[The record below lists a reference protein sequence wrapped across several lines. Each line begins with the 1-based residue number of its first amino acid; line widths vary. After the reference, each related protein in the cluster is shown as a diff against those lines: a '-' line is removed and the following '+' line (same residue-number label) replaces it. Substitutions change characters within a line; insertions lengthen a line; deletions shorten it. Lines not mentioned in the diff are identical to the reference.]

1 MGRGARPPKAHS
13 LTLKTSQQA
22 ELAAAPAGSPPTA
35 SGSPGGPDLAVVE
48 VAPIPAPAPPAPP
61 PPPLATTD
69 LATLQAVKEEL
80 RQQHPEWYPDFRDS
94 FGNQLTEKLLPPDL
108 AQFSAAE
115 LGLPANLVSADPD
128 RLRREQRALAFARSY
143 LMAQAGDVE
152 GLRQVSEDLAH
163 FWNDRLEGKLIPLPP
178 IDPSNPVPWVHE
190 INQLHSR
197 HTSGLDAKYGKQAR
211 YQSFVRAVKDWTD
224 GRWRALRSAAK
235 KVLNGEHG
243 GTDHAKARELIEA
256 IDSAP
261 NNAPRL
267 WRKEKASDVAARLG
281 TSPHQLFD
289 HLKAKVG
296 QELTQDIVST
306 SASSSIWHGDFVWE
320 IEPGAQAIH
329 AYPIS
334 LHPSEREWITAGRFQ
349 VLKVDPQSS
358 AGGVRVLVKQTG
370 VFYD

>member
-1 MGRGARPPKAHS
+1 VGRGARPPKAHS
-13 LTLKTSQQA
+13 LALKTTQQA
-22 ELAAAPAGSPPTA
+22 ESAPSPAGSAPTA
-35 SGSPGGPDLAVVE
+35 SAFPNGPALAVVE
-48 VAPIPAPAPPAPP
+48 AEPTPP
-61 PPPLATTD
+61 PPPPPTPVTPD

-80 RQQHPEWYPDFRDS
+80 RQQHPDWYPDFRDT

-108 AQFSAAE
+108 AQLSAAE
-115 LGLPANLVSADPD
+115 LGLPANVVSADPD
-128 RLRREQRALAFARSY
+128 RLRRELRALAFARSY
-143 LMAQAGDVE
+143 LKAQAGDVD
-152 GLRQVSEDLAH
+152 GLRQASEDLAH

-178 IDPSNPVPWVHE
+178 IDPSNPVPWVHQ

-197 HTSGLDAKYGKQAR
+197 QTSGLDAKYGKQAR

-243 GTDHAKARELIEA
+243 GTDHAKARELIEG

-296 QELTQDIVST
+296 QELTQDIVYV
-306 SASSSIWHGDFVWE
+306 IWNLAADPEGGGQR
-320 IEPGAQAIH
+320 GATCWCMA
-329 AYPIS
+329 
-334 LHPSEREWITAGRFQ
+334 
-349 VLKVDPQSS
+349 
-358 AGGVRVLVKQTG
+358 
-370 VFYD
+370 

>member
-1 MGRGARPPKAHS
+1 VGRGARPPKAHS

-22 ELAAAPAGSPPTA
+22 EPAAAPAGSPPTA
-35 SGSPGGPDLAVVE
+35 SGSPSGPALAVVE
-48 VAPIPAPAPPAPP
+48 AAPIPPPAPP
-61 PPPLATTD
+61 PPPPASSD
-69 LATLQAVKEEL
+69 LATLQAVKNEL
-80 RQQHPEWYPDFRDS
+80 RQQHPDWYPDFRDS

-108 AQFSAAE
+108 AQLSAAE
-115 LGLPANLVSADPD
+115 LGLPANVVSADPD
-128 RLRREQRALAFARSY
+128 RLRRELRALAFAQSY
-143 LMAQAGDVE
+143 LMAQAGDAD

-163 FWNDRLEGKLIPLPP
+163 FWNDRLEGKLIPLAP
-178 IDPSNPVPWVHE
+178 IDPSNPVPWVHQ

-243 GTDHAKARELIEA
+243 GTDHAKARELIEG

-289 HLKAKVG
+289 HLRTKVG

>member
-1 MGRGARPPKAHS
+1 
-13 LTLKTSQQA
+13 
-22 ELAAAPAGSPPTA
+22 
-35 SGSPGGPDLAVVE
+35 
-48 VAPIPAPAPPAPP
+48 
-61 PPPLATTD
+61 
-69 LATLQAVKEEL
+69 
-80 RQQHPEWYPDFRDS
+80 
-94 FGNQLTEKLLPPDL
+94 
-108 AQFSAAE
+108 
-115 LGLPANLVSADPD
+115 
-128 RLRREQRALAFARSY
+128 
-143 LMAQAGDVE
+143 MAQAGDVD

-178 IDPSNPVPWVHE
+178 IDPSNPVPWVHQ

-224 GRWRALRSAAK
+224 GRWRALRSSAR

-243 GTDHAKARELIEA
+243 GADHAKARELIEG

-267 WRKEKASDVAARLG
+267 WRKENSSDVAARLG

-289 HLKAKVG
+289 HLRTKVG

-306 SASSSIWHGDFVWE
+306 SASSGIWHGDFVWE

-349 VLKVDPQSS
+349 VLKVDPQRRRRDPRPGQADRSLLRLS
-358 AGGVRVLVKQTG
+358 ARLLVCPLLNLRFTASGLLGITLPLLRRAEGLKAATRHPEFG
-370 VFYD
+370 FLKGTRGRFPIAGSLGKVASDRE

>member
-1 MGRGARPPKAHS
+1 
-13 LTLKTSQQA
+13 
-22 ELAAAPAGSPPTA
+22 
-35 SGSPGGPDLAVVE
+35 
-48 VAPIPAPAPPAPP
+48 
-61 PPPLATTD
+61 
-69 LATLQAVKEEL
+69 
-80 RQQHPEWYPDFRDS
+80 
-94 FGNQLTEKLLPPDL
+94 
-108 AQFSAAE
+108 
-115 LGLPANLVSADPD
+115 
-128 RLRREQRALAFARSY
+128 
-143 LMAQAGDVE
+143 
-152 GLRQVSEDLAH
+152 
-163 FWNDRLEGKLIPLPP
+163 
-178 IDPSNPVPWVHE
+178 VPWVHE

-197 HTSGLDAKYGKQAR
+197 HTTGLDSKYGKQAR
-211 YQSFVRAVKDWTD
+211 YRHFVRAVKDWTD

-243 GTDHAKARELIEA
+243 GTDHAKARELIQG

-267 WRKEKASDVAARLG
+267 WRKEKASEVAARLG

-306 SASSSIWHGDFVWE
+306 SASASVWHGDFVWE
-320 IEPGAQAIH
+320 VEPGAQAIH

-349 VLKVDPQSS
+349 VLEVDPLSS
-358 AGGVRVLVKQTG
+358 SGGVRVLVKQTG